1 MKNNIITGTIIFI
14 IELALRC
21 LFYFT
26 VNYTIKDNYANYQSL
41 ILPFIF
47 IIDLSGFGLFP
58 AMSYYTSKNSNSIAP
73 KSGYLIFIGTIFGI
87 LYLMI
92 SSIRGLDFSK
102 IILSLSFLI
111 MPYLQALRGFFQGM
125 RKFYLTT
132 SSIILEMIT
141 RILVYFIGYYY
152 KYNMLITVSIA
163 NTLSYYVSL
172 FYLIVNQIK
181 YERKKVN
188 GIFSHGLKLL
198 PISTITSALNFFDFL
213 ILNIIQI
220 PDVASG
226 AYLFKILRLVALPI
240 YFSRTLSSIFLV
252 SNAKRMSK
260 IYPLVIMICIVY
272 MIIARPLIKI
282 YELTYNEQIVMKLYA
297 ISFISSLL
305 HSLIKIFS
313 ANLYT
318 NSKIKGLSIFFF
330 SFILIFIFIGLIL
343 GSRYHIFGIA
353 LANLIVTSILFIITV
368 VYYYKLNNKMS
379 TTG

>member
-1 MKNNIITGTIIFI
+1 MKKNIVISLTIFI

-21 LFYFT
+21 LFYLT
-26 VNYTIKDNYANYQSL
+26 VNYTIKDNYANYQAL
-41 ILPFIF
+41 MLPFIF
-47 IIDLSGFGLFP
+47 ILDLSGLGLFP

-73 KSGYLIFIGTIFGI
+73 KCGYLLFIGTVFGI
-87 LYLMI
+87 IYLII
-92 SSIRGLDFSK
+92 SSIKGLNASK
-102 IILSLSFLI
+102 IIISFSFLI

-125 RKFYLTT
+125 RKFYIPTI
-132 SSIILEMIT
+132 SIILEMIT

-152 KYNMLITVSIA
+152 NYNMLITVSIA
-163 NTLSYYVSL
+163 NTLGYYVSL
-172 FYLIVNQIK
+172 FYLIGNQIK
-181 YERKKVN
+181 YERKKVD

-198 PISTITSALNFFDFL
+198 PISTITSSLNFLGFL
-213 ILNIIQI
+213 ILNVIQI

-226 AYLFKILRLVALPI
+226 AYLFKILRLVSLPI

-260 IYPLVIMICIVY
+260 IYPLVIIICIIY
-272 MIIARPLIKI
+272 IIIARPLIKI

-318 NSKIKGLSIFFF
+318 NSKIKGLSIFFL
-330 SFILIFIFIGLIL
+330 SFIIIFIFLGLIL
-343 GSRYHIFGIA
+343 GSRYHIFGVA
-353 LANLIVTSILFIITV
+353 LANLILTSILFIITI
-368 VYYYKLNNKMS
+368 VYYFKLNNKLQS
-379 TTG
+379 N